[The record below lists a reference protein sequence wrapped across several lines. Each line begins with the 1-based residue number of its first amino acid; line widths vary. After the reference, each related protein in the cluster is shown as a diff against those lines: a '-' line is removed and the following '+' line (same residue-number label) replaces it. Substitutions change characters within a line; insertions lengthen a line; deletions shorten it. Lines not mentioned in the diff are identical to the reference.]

1 MTPVSQTQSWT
12 HNLNV
17 PNAITLVRIVL
28 IGVFGLLLVQ
38 GHDAWA
44 ITTLAVAGASDFLD
58 GFLARRLNQTSS
70 WGAVLDPAAD
80 RILTVVVVVG
90 LAWRDIIPWWLVA
103 VLLTRDVMV
112 GLSLLWLRSRKGQLP
127 AVTFVGKSATFGLYF
142 ALPLA
147 YLSFDRWELWHTI
160 ALVLAVLATVLYWV
174 SGVQY
179 VVQSRR
185 NARLE
190 SSSKLG

>member
-1 MTPVSQTQSWT
+1 MAQVSESQSWT

-17 PNAITLVRIVL
+17 PNTITLARIAL
-28 IGVFGLLLVQ
+28 IAVFGVLLVQ

-44 ITTLAVAGASDFLD
+44 ITALAVAGASDFLD
-58 GFLARRLNQTSS
+58 GFLARKLNQTSS

-80 RILTVVVVVG
+80 RILTVVVVFG

-103 VLLTRDVMV
+103 VLLARDVVV
-112 GLSLLWLRSRKGQLP
+112 GLSLVWLKSRKGELP

-147 YLSFDRWELWHTI
+147 YLSFGRWDLWHTI
-160 ALVLAVLATVLYWV
+160 ALVLAVLAAVLYWI

-185 NARLE
+185 NARVGA
-190 SSSKLG
+190 SSELG

>member
-1 MTPVSQTQSWT
+1 MAQVSDSQSWT

-17 PNAITLVRIVL
+17 PNAITLVRIAL
-28 IGVFGLLLVQ
+28 IGVFGVLLVQ

-44 ITTLAVAGASDFLD
+44 ITALAVAGASDFLD
-58 GFLARRLNQTSS
+58 GFLARKLNQTSS

-90 LAWRDIIPWWLVA
+90 LAWRDIIPWWLVV
-103 VLLTRDVMV
+103 VLLARDVMV
-112 GLSLLWLRSRKGQLP
+112 GMSLLWLKSRKGALP

-147 YLSFDRWELWHTI
+147 YLAYDRWELWHTI
-160 ALVLAVLATVLYWV
+160 ALVLAVVAAVLYWL
-174 SGVQY
+174 SGIQY
-179 VVQSRR
+179 VQKSRQ
-185 NARLE
+185 NARIE
-190 SSSKLG
+190 STSNLG